1 MVGVCWNWE
10 VYNDVLYDIFKAII
24 AQAVVVFLTT
34 EDWTVQLILSPFFSA
49 LSSQGPTVFAEKF
62 DNFRGE
68 SGKFRR

>member
-1 MVGVCWNWE
+1 

-49 LSSQGPTVFAEKF
+49 LSSQGPTVFPEKF